1 MAIFSRSKKV
11 SKTAGPDQTPAV
23 AAPVGTPLPT
33 PSRPA
38 PHPPIDPTK
47 PAVTV
52 TAEEVRARIAASR
65 RRQSGVNCRSAFPTY
80 THSRDSR
87 AISEYSLPG
96 SGWQTHRVQGHTS
109 IEAILQEMPI
119 HEAELLPPP
128 LVVRGRE
135 PFRTAIQ
142 NSITRRH
149 SEEDF
154 HAYSNPR
161 PVPLPPIKTKAP
173 PPSPRSRSRRLTKTK
188 PSSPL
193 STVFT
198 LPGNDRPSR
207 CYRWSD

>member
-1 MAIFSRSKKV
+1 MAIFSRNKKPT
-11 SKTAGPDQTPAV
+11 SKTVGPDQTT
-23 AAPVGTPLPT
+23 APTASVGTELPV

-38 PHPPIDPTK
+38 PSPPIDPTK

-65 RRQSGVNCRSAFPTY
+65 RRQSGVNCRSAYASSTR
-80 THSRDSR
+80 T
-87 AISEYSLPG
+87 ISECSLPG
-96 SGWQTHRVQGHTS
+96 SGWQTHRMQAHTS

-161 PVPLPPIKTKAP
+161 PVPLPPVKTKAP
-173 PPSPRSRSRRLTKTK
+173 PPPPRSRSRRLTKTK

-198 LPGNDRPSR
+198 LPGSHHPLRLYNS
-207 CYRWSD
+207 